1 MPDSTQDQIAQDEIS
16 NGHQLAEPLDTAGTG
31 LNAGDGRMA
40 EIRLA
45 AEGLNVEARSQF
57 RMGVERFIH
66 HKVAL
71 FGLAIFVIMLLLS
84 VIGPHVWQYNYT
96 TITNQ
101 FGTGP
106 SAQHPFGTDLIGHDM
121 FAQVLVATQTSL
133 QTALLVAVIAT
144 FIGTIIGA
152 LAGYY
157 GKWADSLL
165 MRFTDLILVVPL
177 IAILLVLSNK
187 LSKLAGSWLWIAI
200 LIAALIWTYLARL
213 VRGAFLSLREREFV
227 EAAHAIGA
235 TDGRIIFRHMIPNA
249 MGPIVVNATL
259 TVANAMLIE
268 SVLSFLGLGIQ
279 PPEVSLGSLINSGQ
293 QDATVLWWLFYIP
306 AGFLILA
313 ILSVNFIGDGL
324 RDALD
329 PVQKVRD

>member
-45 AEGLNVEARSQF
+45 AEGLHVEARSQF